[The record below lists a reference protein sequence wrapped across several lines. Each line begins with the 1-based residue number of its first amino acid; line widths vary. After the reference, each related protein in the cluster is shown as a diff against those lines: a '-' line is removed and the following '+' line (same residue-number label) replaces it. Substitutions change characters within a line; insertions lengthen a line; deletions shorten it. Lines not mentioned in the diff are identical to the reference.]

1 MTTGML
7 LWLAAVVTACGV
19 IARSHIGRL
28 LRWLWWR
35 NIASPLKAAFSR
47 TIHETVGPLLDEVKA
62 AARHQHD
69 EQNGKLDTIKTTLAQ
84 HGQRL
89 VLIEDHITRPRERT

>member
-1 MTTGML
+1 ML
-7 LWLAAVVTACGV
+7 LWVAGVVAACGV
-19 IARSHIGRL
+19 IARSYVGSL

-35 NIASPLKAAFSR
+35 NVGGPLKSAVSR
-47 TIHETVGPLLDEVKA
+47 TIHDTVGPLLDEVKA

-69 EQNGKLDTIKTTLAQ
+69 EQNGKLDTIKTTLSQ

-89 VLIEDHITRPRERT
+89 VLIEDHITRPKERT